1 MIIIARSM
9 GNDNKKWVL
18 IGWKVVCWKW
28 WNRMLKI
35 GKVFDTKQ
43 ENENNKLVEKVL
55 NGVENYF

>member
-1 MIIIARSM
+1 
-9 GNDNKKWVL
+9 
-18 IGWKVVCWKW
+18 
-28 WNRMLKI
+28 MLKI